1 MPQEKIIIKFE
12 AKGQPALVQAINGLT
27 KAQDN
32 LKNGIVGATTAGDH
46 AKVQSAKLS
55 QVTLR
60 LTAQLAAQGKTW
72 TDIGVKTSVVSKAMR
87 GNQIA
92 IEKLRNSYKT
102 ANTTTRILGGSFAV
116 LRSKLLL
123 VSFASTMV
131 ATTIGRLTKLFGEQ
145 EKAEKKLEIQLGG
158 VSRELLKFAS
168 AQQQVTRFGDEVTIS
183 AMATAAAYTKNQDQI
198 KGLMKSA
205 MDLSVFLDQDL
216 NATVT
221 LLSKSIFSST
231 NQLSRYGVSFEG
243 AVGTSARFE
252 NALQAV
258 QERAGGLATGEAAT
272 LNFALDQMGNA
283 VGDLGENLGTVFV
296 PLVMASAK
304 GVKAFAEFMDENRVK
319 SYTSAL
325 LAGAGAY
332 GVYAIATGKAAKAM
346 LVFNKISK
354 KNIAMLA
361 AMVIVSEIIENFELF
376 GDETGNLEDEL
387 NNLNNTTKVTLAQ
400 QQALDLSNE
409 KLLLT
414 QSNLTS
420 AEIQR
425 ELIQVRL
432 KQLTDQLNA
441 GIITRIQY
449 EEQLNNIL
457 IERVANEE
465 ALFTQKINNINEVNS
480 AISSA
485 TSLFSKNVNDQMQI
499 DLAATKN
506 TSEYKRA
513 MARGDKDTMEKL
525 EKDAKNKHHASLV
538 AAFRMEQAT
547 SIANI
552 IMSFAQAHA
561 KTFAQLGII
570 GGLASMPVL
579 SALTALQVGLVAAQ
593 APPAKFA
600 RGGMIGGRR
609 HSQGGTMIEAEQGE
623 FVMSRSAVQS
633 VGIENLNRMN
643 EGGGGSAVTVN
654 VSGNVLSQDF
664 VEGELAENIKEAI
677 RRGTDF
683 GIS

>member
-12 AKGQPALVQAINGLT
+12 AVGQPALVQAINGLT
-27 KAQDN
+27 KAQHN
-32 LKNGIVGATTAGDH
+32 LKNGIVGTTTAGEH
-46 AKVQSAKLS
+46 AKVQSTKLS

-92 IEKLRNSYKT
+92 IEKLRNSYKM

-198 KGLMKSA
+198 KELMKSA

-216 NATVT
+216 NTTVT

-231 NQLSRYGVSFEG
+231 NQLSRYGVEFEG
-243 AVGTSARFE
+243 AIGTSSRFE
-252 NALQAV
+252 NALKAV

-272 LNFALDQMGNA
+272 LNFALEQMGNA

-304 GVKAFAEFMDENRVK
+304 GIKAFAEFMDENRVK

-325 LAGAGAY
+325 FAGATAY

-346 LVFNKISK
+346 LMFNKISK
-354 KNIAMLA
+354 KNIAVLA
-361 AMVIVSEIIENFELF
+361 AMVIVGEVIEKFALF
-376 GDETGNLEDEL
+376 GDETDKLEDEL

-400 QQALDLSNE
+400 QQELDLSNQQ
-409 KLLLT
+409 LLMT
-414 QSNLTS
+414 QQGLSEL
-420 AEIQR
+420 EIQR
-425 ELIQVRL
+425 ELNQVKLR
-432 KQLTDQLNA
+432 DI
-441 GIITRIQY
+441 G
-449 EEQLNNIL
+449 
-457 IERVANEE
+457 E
-465 ALFTQKINNINEVNS
+465 ALDKGTVTQIEHNIKRNQLLV
-480 AISSA
+480 A
-485 TSLFSKNVNDQMQI
+485 QI
-499 DLAATKN
+499 
-506 TSEYKRA
+506 
-513 MARGDKDTMEKL
+513 GL
-525 EKDAKNKHHASLV
+525 EKALAVAKL
-538 AAFRMEQAT
+538 QAT
-547 SIANI
+547 SKGLA
-552 IMSFAQAHA
+552 
-561 KTFAQLGII
+561 
-570 GGLASMPVL
+570 GLASL
-579 SALTALQVGLVAAQ
+579 SKATGANIRVTARLRQAQ
-593 APPAKFA
+593 AIIDAWASYNVALASAPPPFNYFAAAGALAAGFASVRNIESEMGKFEQ
-600 RGGMIGGRR
+600 GGLIGGRR
-609 HSQGGTMIEAEQGE
+609 HSQGGTMINAEQGE
-623 FVMSRSAVQS
+623 FVMSRSAVES

-643 EGGGGSAVTVN
+643 QGGGSAITLNISAPLVDDTV
-654 VSGNVLSQDF
+654 VDS
-664 VEGELAENIKEAI
+664 IIPAI
-677 RRGTDF
+677 REAVRRGEDI

>member
-1 MPQEKIIIKFE
+1 MAQEKITIKFE
-12 AKGQPALVQAINGLT
+12 SKGDKALISAINKLNVATKKLT
-27 KAQDN
+27 GSTTTVSTATKVATVTTAKA
-32 LKNGIVGATTAGDH
+32 ATTSGILNTRN
-46 AKVQSAKLS
+46 K
-55 QVTLR
+55 R
-60 LTAQLAAQGKTW
+60 LAETNGMLA
-72 TDIGVKTSVVSKAMR
+72 
-87 GNQIA
+87 N
-92 IEKLRNSYKT
+92 
-102 ANTTTRILGGSFAV
+102 SFAT

-123 VSFASTMV
+123 VSFAATIV
-131 ATTIGRLTKLFGEQ
+131 ASTIGRLAKLFGEQ

-183 AMATAAAYTKNQDQI
+183 TMATAAAYTKNQDQI
-198 KGLMKSA
+198 KELIKSA

-216 NATVT
+216 NTTVT

-231 NQLSRYGVSFEG
+231 NQLSRYGIEFEG
-243 AVGTSARFE
+243 AIGTSSRFE
-252 NALQAV
+252 NALKAV

-272 LNFALDQMGNA
+272 LNFALEQMGNA

-304 GVKAFAEFMDENRVK
+304 GIKAFAEFMDENRIK
-319 SYTSAL
+319 SYTTAILS
-325 LAGAGAY
+325 GATAY
-332 GVYAIATGKAAKAM
+332 GIYAIATGKAAKAM
-346 LVFNKISK
+346 LLFNKISK
-354 KNIAMLA
+354 KNIAILA
-361 AMVIVSEIIENFELF
+361 AMVIVGEVIERFGLF
-376 GDETGNLEDEL
+376 GDETDDLEKAL

-400 QQALDLSNE
+400 QHALDLSAE

-414 QSNLTS
+414 QKGLTDT
-420 AEIQR
+420 EIQR

-432 KQLTDQLNA
+432 KQLSDQLIAGTITKIYYEQQLNA
-441 GIITRIQY
+441 V
-449 EEQLNNIL
+449 L
-457 IERVANEE
+457 IEQIANEQD
-465 ALFTQKINNINEVNS
+465 LFNQKMNNINEVTS
-480 AISSA
+480 ALSNA
-485 TSLFSKNVNDQMQI
+485 TSLFSQNVNQQMQI
-499 DLAATKN
+499 DLAATKK

-513 MARGDKDTMEKL
+513 LARGDKDTMEKL
-525 EKDAKNKHHASLV
+525 EKDAKNKHHATLV
-538 AAFRMEQAT
+538 GIFRAEQAS

-561 KTFAQLGII
+561 KAFATMPLPAA
-570 GGLASMPVL
+570 LASMPFL
-579 SALTALQVGLVAAQ
+579 SSLAALQVGLVVAQ
-593 APPAKFA
+593 KPPAKFQ

-623 FVMSRSAVQS
+623 FVMSRSAVES

-643 EGGGGSAVTVN
+643 QGGGGAVTVN

>member
-12 AKGQPALVQAINGLT
+12 AVGQPALVQAINGLT
-27 KAQDN
+27 KAQHN

-46 AKVQSAKLS
+46 AKVQSTKLS

-158 VSRELLKFAS
+158 VSRKLLKFAS

-183 AMATAAAYTKNQDQI
+183 AMATAAAYTKNTDEI
-198 KGLMKSA
+198 ERITKAA
-205 MDLSVFLDQDL
+205 MDYAIFSDKDL
-216 NATVT
+216 NTSIMEV
-221 LLSKSIFSST
+221 SKSVFSST
-231 NQLSRYGVSFEG
+231 NLLNRQGIAFEG
-243 AVGTSARFE
+243 AVDSSQRFD
-252 NALQAV
+252 NALKAIA
-258 QERAGGLATGEAAT
+258 EKAGGLAEGEAAT

-304 GVKAFAEFMDENRVK
+304 GIKAFAEFMDENRVK

-325 LAGAGAY
+325 FAGATAY

-346 LVFNKISK
+346 LMFNKISR
-354 KNIAMLA
+354 KNIAVLA
-361 AMVIVSEIIENFELF
+361 AMVIVGEVIEKFALF
-376 GDETGNLEDEL
+376 GDETDKLEDEL

-400 QQALDLSNE
+400 QQELDLSNQQ
-409 KLLLT
+409 LLMT
-414 QSNLTS
+414 QQGLSEL
-420 AEIQR
+420 EIQR
-425 ELIQVRL
+425 ELNQVKLR
-432 KQLTDQLNA
+432 DI
-441 GIITRIQY
+441 G
-449 EEQLNNIL
+449 
-457 IERVANEE
+457 E
-465 ALFTQKINNINEVNS
+465 ALDKGTVTQIEHNIKRNQLLV
-480 AISSA
+480 A
-485 TSLFSKNVNDQMQI
+485 QI
-499 DLAATKN
+499 
-506 TSEYKRA
+506 
-513 MARGDKDTMEKL
+513 GL
-525 EKDAKNKHHASLV
+525 EKALAVAKL
-538 AAFRMEQAT
+538 QAT
-547 SIANI
+547 SKGLA
-552 IMSFAQAHA
+552 
-561 KTFAQLGII
+561 
-570 GGLASMPVL
+570 GLASL
-579 SALTALQVGLVAAQ
+579 SKATGANIRVTARLRQAQ
-593 APPAKFA
+593 AIIDAWASYNVALASAPPPFNYFAAAGALAAGFASVRNIESEMGKFEQ
-600 RGGMIGGRR
+600 GGLIGGRR
-609 HSQGGTMIEAEQGE
+609 HSQGGTMINAEQGE
-623 FVMSRSAVQS
+623 FVMSRSAVES

-643 EGGGGSAVTVN
+643 QGGGSAITLNISAPLVDDTV
-654 VSGNVLSQDF
+654 VDS
-664 VEGELAENIKEAI
+664 IIPAI
-677 RRGTDF
+677 REAVRRGEDI

>member
-12 AKGQPALVQAINGLT
+12 AVGQPALVQAINGLT
-27 KAQDN
+27 KAQHN
-32 LKNGIVGATTAGDH
+32 LKNGIVGTTTAGEH
-46 AKVQSAKLS
+46 AKVQSTKLS

-92 IEKLRNSYKT
+92 IEKLRNSYKM

-198 KGLMKSA
+198 KELMKSA

-216 NATVT
+216 NTTVT

-231 NQLSRYGVSFEG
+231 NQLSRYGVEFEG
-243 AVGTSARFE
+243 AIGTSSRFE
-252 NALQAV
+252 NALKAV

-272 LNFALDQMGNA
+272 LNFALEQMGNA
-283 VGDLGENLGTVFV
+283 VGDFGENLGTVFV

-304 GVKAFAEFMDENRVK
+304 GIKAFAEFMDENRVK

-325 LAGAGAY
+325 FAGATAY

-346 LVFNKISK
+346 LMFNKISK
-354 KNIAMLA
+354 KNIAVLA
-361 AMVIVSEIIENFELF
+361 AMVIVGEVIEKFALF
-376 GDETGNLEDEL
+376 GDETDKLEDEL

-400 QQALDLSNE
+400 QQELDLSNQQ
-409 KLLLT
+409 LLMT
-414 QSNLTS
+414 QQGLSEL
-420 AEIQR
+420 EIQR
-425 ELIQVRL
+425 ELNQVKLR
-432 KQLTDQLNA
+432 DI
-441 GIITRIQY
+441 G
-449 EEQLNNIL
+449 
-457 IERVANEE
+457 E
-465 ALFTQKINNINEVNS
+465 ALDKGTVTQIEHNIKRNQLLV
-480 AISSA
+480 A
-485 TSLFSKNVNDQMQI
+485 QI
-499 DLAATKN
+499 
-506 TSEYKRA
+506 
-513 MARGDKDTMEKL
+513 GL
-525 EKDAKNKHHASLV
+525 EKALAVAKL
-538 AAFRMEQAT
+538 QAT
-547 SIANI
+547 SKGLA
-552 IMSFAQAHA
+552 
-561 KTFAQLGII
+561 
-570 GGLASMPVL
+570 GLASL
-579 SALTALQVGLVAAQ
+579 SKATGANIRVTARLRQAQ
-593 APPAKFA
+593 AIIDAWASYNVALASAPPPFNYFAAAGALAAGFASVRNIESEMGKFEQ
-600 RGGMIGGRR
+600 GGLIGGRR
-609 HSQGGTMIEAEQGE
+609 HSQGGTMINAEQGE
-623 FVMSRSAVQS
+623 FVMSRSAVES

-643 EGGGGSAVTVN
+643 QGGGSAITLNISAPLVDDTV
-654 VSGNVLSQDF
+654 VDS
-664 VEGELAENIKEAI
+664 IIPAI
-677 RRGTDF
+677 REAVRRGEDI

>member
-12 AKGQPALVQAINGLT
+12 AVGQPALVQAINGLT
-27 KAQDN
+27 KAQHN

-46 AKVQSAKLS
+46 AKVQSTKLS

-158 VSRELLKFAS
+158 VSRKLLKFAS

-183 AMATAAAYTKNQDQI
+183 AMATAAAYTKNTDEI
-198 KGLMKSA
+198 ERITKAA
-205 MDLSVFLDQDL
+205 MDYAIFSDKDL
-216 NATVT
+216 NTSIMEV
-221 LLSKSIFSST
+221 SKSVFSST
-231 NQLSRYGVSFEG
+231 NLLNRQGIAFEG
-243 AVGTSARFE
+243 AVDSSQRFD
-252 NALQAV
+252 NALKAIA
-258 QERAGGLATGEAAT
+258 EKAGGLAEGEAAT

-304 GVKAFAEFMDENRVK
+304 GIKAFAEFMDENRVK

-325 LAGAGAY
+325 FAGATAY

-346 LVFNKISK
+346 LMFNKISK
-354 KNIAMLA
+354 KNIAVLA
-361 AMVIVSEIIENFELF
+361 AMVIVGEVIEKFALF
-376 GDETGNLEDEL
+376 GDETDKLEDEL

-400 QQALDLSNE
+400 QQELDLSNQQ
-409 KLLLT
+409 LLMT
-414 QSNLTS
+414 QQGLSEL
-420 AEIQR
+420 EIQR
-425 ELIQVRL
+425 ELNQVKLR
-432 KQLTDQLNA
+432 DI
-441 GIITRIQY
+441 G
-449 EEQLNNIL
+449 
-457 IERVANEE
+457 E
-465 ALFTQKINNINEVNS
+465 ALDKGTVTQIEHNIKRNQLLV
-480 AISSA
+480 A
-485 TSLFSKNVNDQMQI
+485 QI
-499 DLAATKN
+499 
-506 TSEYKRA
+506 
-513 MARGDKDTMEKL
+513 GL
-525 EKDAKNKHHASLV
+525 EKALAVAKL
-538 AAFRMEQAT
+538 QAT
-547 SIANI
+547 SKGLA
-552 IMSFAQAHA
+552 
-561 KTFAQLGII
+561 
-570 GGLASMPVL
+570 GLASL
-579 SALTALQVGLVAAQ
+579 SKATGANIRVTARLRQAQ
-593 APPAKFA
+593 AIIDAWASYNVALASAPPPFNYFAAAGALAAGFASVRNIESEMGKFEQ
-600 RGGMIGGRR
+600 GGLIGGRR
-609 HSQGGTMIEAEQGE
+609 HSQGGTMINAEQGE
-623 FVMSRSAVQS
+623 FVMSRSAVES

-643 EGGGGSAVTVN
+643 QGGGSAITLNISAPLVDDTV
-654 VSGNVLSQDF
+654 VDS
-664 VEGELAENIKEAI
+664 IIPAI
-677 RRGTDF
+677 REAVRRGEDI

>member
-1 MPQEKIIIKFE
+1 MAQEKIIIKFE
-12 AKGQPALVQAINGLT
+12 AVGQPALVQAINGLT
-27 KAQDN
+27 KAQHN

-46 AKVQSAKLS
+46 AKVQSTKLS

-158 VSRELLKFAS
+158 VSRKLLKFAS

-183 AMATAAAYTKNQDQI
+183 AMATAAAYTKNTDEI
-198 KGLMKSA
+198 ERITKAA
-205 MDLSVFLDQDL
+205 MDYAIFSDKDL
-216 NATVT
+216 NTSIMEV
-221 LLSKSIFSST
+221 SKSVFSST
-231 NQLSRYGVSFEG
+231 NLLNRQGIAFEG
-243 AVGTSARFE
+243 AVDSSQRFD
-252 NALQAV
+252 NALKAIA
-258 QERAGGLATGEAAT
+258 EKAGGLAEGEAAT

-304 GVKAFAEFMDENRVK
+304 GIKAFAEFMDENRVK
-319 SYTSAL
+319 SYTTAL

-346 LVFNKISK
+346 LLFNKISK

-361 AMVIVSEIIENFELF
+361 AMVIVSEIIEKFELF
-376 GDETGNLEDEL
+376 GDGTDELEDAL
-387 NNLNNTTKVTLAQ
+387 NNLNNTTKTTFAQ
-400 QQALDLSNE
+400 QQALAIATQELHNAEQGLSDIESQRILNQV
-409 KLLLT
+409 KLRQLQEAIEAGT
-414 QSNLTS
+414 IEGID
-420 AEIQR
+420 ADIKK
-425 ELIQVRL
+425 
-432 KQLTDQLNA
+432 KQL
-441 GIITRIQY
+441 
-449 EEQLNNIL
+449 L
-457 IERVANEE
+457 IE
-465 ALFTQKINNINEVNS
+465 
-480 AISSA
+480 
-485 TSLFSKNVNDQMQI
+485 QI
-499 DLAATKN
+499 
-506 TSEYKRA
+506 
-513 MARGDKDTMEKL
+513 GL
-525 EKDAKNKHHASLV
+525 EKALMAIKL
-538 AAFRMEQAT
+538 QAT
-547 SIANI
+547 SKGLA
-552 IMSFAQAHA
+552 
-561 KTFAQLGII
+561 
-570 GGLASMPVL
+570 GLASLNEATKGSIKVTARL
-579 SALTALQVGLVAAQ
+579 RQAQAIIDAWAAYNVALASAPPPFNLIAAAGAVAAGMASVRNIQ
-593 APPAKFA
+593 SELGKFEH
-600 RGGMIGGRR
+600 GGLIGGRR

-633 VGIENLNRMN
+633 VGIENLNAMN
-643 EGGGGSAVTVN
+643 AGGGGGSVTVN

-683 GIS
+683 GIT